1 LSLRDEALKLH
12 KDHLGK
18 IEVISK
24 VPVSTSRDL
33 TLAYTPGVAEPC
45 REIKANRERVYDY
58 TSKGNMIAIVTD
70 GTRVLGLGDIGPEA
84 GLPVMEGKAILFKG
98 FAGVDA
104 FPICLATKNVDEI
117 VAAVKAISP
126 VFSGINLEDIEA
138 PKCFE
143 VEEKL
148 KNVLDIPVFHDDQH
162 GTAVVT
168 CAGLFNA
175 LKSTGRK
182 PGDAK
187 IVMNGAGAAGVA
199 IVKFLMSAGVRGE
212 NLIVCDSVGAI
223 YDGRTEKMHQYKAEI
238 AKATNPDKKRGSLQD
253 VVKGEDVL
261 IGASGPRLFTQDM
274 IRSMARNSIVFAL
287 ANPVPEITPP
297 EAKAAG
303 ARVAATG
310 RSDFPNQINN
320 VLGFPGIFRGAL
332 DVRARSINEE
342 MKVAAANAIASLVR
356 NEELNED
363 YVIPKASD
371 VRVVPAV
378 ASGVAE
384 AAMKSGVA
392 RIQVDP
398 KNIAERAA
406 KLVERHSRI
415 LDLASRLSI
424 V

>member
-1 LSLRDEALKLH
+1 MSLRDEALKLH

-24 VPVSTSRDL
+24 VPVSTSKDL

-45 REIKANRERVYDY
+45 KEIKQNRERVYDY

-84 GLPVMEGKAILFKG
+84 GLPVMEGKAVLFKS

-104 FPICLATKNVDEI
+104 FPICLATKDVDEI
-117 VAAVKAISP
+117 VATVKAISP

-148 KNVLDIPVFHDDQH
+148 KSVLDIPVFHDDQH

-168 CAGLFNA
+168 CAGLINA
-175 LKSTGRK
+175 LKFTGRRM
-182 PGDAK
+182 GDAK
-187 IVMNGAGAAGVA
+187 VVMNGAGAAGTA

-212 NLIVCDSVGAI
+212 NLIVCDTSGAI
-223 YDGRTEKMHQYKAEI
+223 YDGRTEKMHRYKMEI
-238 AKATNPDKKRGSLQD
+238 AKATNPDRKHGSLRD
-253 VVKGEDVL
+253 VVKGADVL
-261 IGASGPRLFTQDM
+261 IGASGPKLFTQDM
-274 IRSMARNSIVFAL
+274 IRSMARDPIVFAL
-287 ANPVPEITPP
+287 ANPVPEILPP

-303 ARVAATG
+303 AKVIATG

-332 DVRARSINEE
+332 DVRARAINEE
-342 MKVAAANAIASLVR
+342 MKVAAATAIASLIR
-356 NEELNED
+356 EDELNED
-363 YVIPKASD
+363 YIMPKASD

-392 RIQVDP
+392 RIVVDP
-398 KNIAERAA
+398 RSIAERAA
-406 KLVERHSRI
+406 KLVERHSKI
-415 LDLASRLSI
+415 LDFASRLS
-424 V
+424 VV